1 MTDMEI
7 DPRLERLVWKS
18 LGLKT
23 VRQIAEETGLTPD
36 AIFAIKRELYE
47 SVDVL
52 SVEQKKQKFIVMLE
66 EIAHDTKEDYD
77 NAPYEFKS
85 GLMNSSIAA
94 MKTIMV
100 ELNHT

>member
-36 AIFAIKRELYE
+36 AIFAI
-47 SVDVL
+47 
-52 SVEQKKQKFIVMLE
+52 
-66 EIAHDTKEDYD
+66 
-77 NAPYEFKS
+77 
-85 GLMNSSIAA
+85 
-94 MKTIMV
+94 
-100 ELNHT
+100 